1 MRWEKV
7 SVNTENE
14 VYHLIKNDQK
24 ILTLHFHPFSQSARV
39 ETGSEQRVFQIR
51 REGFLRNKTVLRS
64 EYGIKIGELGQENG
78 KPFISINDERYY
90 YDVANAPLAELRIFK
105 SHQDQPLVTCGLK
118 TENGNPEVQFR
129 RDKNQL
135 NGIAHSGLL
144 MALCWYMFLPV
155 AQENT
160 VAFAR

>member
-14 VYHLIKNDQK
+14 VYHLIKNEQK

-39 ETGSEQRVFQIR
+39 ETGTEQRVFQIR

-64 EYGIKIGELGQENG
+64 EYGIKIGELGQDNG

-90 YDVANAPLAELRIFK
+90 YDIANTPLAELRIFK
-105 SHQDQPLVTCGLK
+105 SQPDQPLVTCGLK
-118 TENGNPEVQFR
+118 TDNGNPEVQFR

-135 NGIAHSGLL
+135 SGITHSGLL

-155 AQENT
+155 AKENT
-160 VAFAR
+160 PELVR

>member
-7 SVNTENE
+7 SVNPENE

-78 KPFISINDERYY
+78 KPFISINEERYY
-90 YDVANAPLAELRIFK
+90 YDVANTPLAELRIFR
-105 SHQDQPLVTCGLK
+105 SQQDQPLVTCGLK
-118 TENGNPEVQFR
+118 TDNGNPEVQFR

-160 VAFAR
+160 IAFAR

>member
-14 VYHLIKNDQK
+14 VYHLIKNEQK
-24 ILTLHFHPFSQSARV
+24 ILTLHFHPISQSARV
-39 ETGSEQRVFQIR
+39 ETGTEQRVFQIR

-78 KPFISINDERYY
+78 RHFININDEHYFFEI
-90 YDVANAPLAELRIFK
+90 ANTPLAELRIFK
-105 SHQDQPLVTCGLK
+105 SQPDQPLVTCGLK
-118 TENGNPEVQFR
+118 TDSGSPEVQFR

-155 AQENT
+155 AKENT
-160 VAFAR
+160 REIVF

>member
-14 VYHLIKNDQK
+14 VYHLIKNEQK

-39 ETGSEQRVFQIR
+39 ETGTEQRVFQIR

-64 EYGIKIGELGQENG
+64 EYGIKIGELGQDNG

-90 YDVANAPLAELRIFK
+90 YDIANTPLAELRIFK
-105 SHQDQPLVTCGLK
+105 SQPDQPLVTCGLK
-118 TENGNPEVQFR
+118 TDNGNPEVQFR

-135 NGIAHSGLL
+135 SGITHSGLL

-155 AQENT
+155 AKENT
-160 VAFAR
+160 SELVH

>member
-7 SVNTENE
+7 SVNSTNE
-14 VYHLIKNDQK
+14 VYHLIRNEEK

-39 ETGSEQRVFQIR
+39 ETGTEQRVFQIR

-78 KPFISINDERYY
+78 RHFISINDERYY
-90 YDVANAPLAELRIFK
+90 YDIANNPLAELRIFR
-105 SHQDQPLVTCGLK
+105 SEQDQPLVTCGLK
-118 TENGNPEVQFR
+118 TGNGNPEVQFS
-129 RDKNQL
+129 RDKHQL
-135 NGIAHSGLL
+135 SGIAHSGLL

>member
-14 VYHLIKNDQK
+14 VYHLIKNEQK

-39 ETGSEQRVFQIR
+39 ETGTEQRVFQIR

-64 EYGIKIGELGQENG
+64 EYGIKIGELGQDNG

-90 YDVANAPLAELRIFK
+90 YDVANTPLAELRIFK
-105 SHQDQPLVTCGLK
+105 SQPDQPLVTCGLK
-118 TENGNPEVQFR
+118 TDKGNPEVQFR

-135 NGIAHSGLL
+135 SGITHSGLL

-155 AQENT
+155 AKENT
-160 VAFAR
+160 SELVH

>member
-14 VYHLIKNDQK
+14 VYHLIKNEQK

-39 ETGSEQRVFQIR
+39 ETGTEQRVFQIR

-64 EYGIKIGELGQENG
+64 EYGIKIGELGQDNG

-90 YDVANAPLAELRIFK
+90 YDVANTPLAELRIFK
-105 SHQDQPLVTCGLK
+105 SQPDQPLVTCGLK
-118 TENGNPEVQFR
+118 TDKGNPEVQFR

-135 NGIAHSGLL
+135 SGITHSGLL

-155 AQENT
+155 AKENT
-160 VAFAR
+160 PELVR